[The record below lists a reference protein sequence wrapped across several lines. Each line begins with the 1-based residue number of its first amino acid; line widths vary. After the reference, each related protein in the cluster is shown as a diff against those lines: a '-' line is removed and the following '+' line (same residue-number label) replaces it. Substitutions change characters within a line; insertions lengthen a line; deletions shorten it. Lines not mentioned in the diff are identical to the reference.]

1 MGPFGLPV
9 EPEPAIAF
17 PRGCRVRV
25 NDDLLGGL
33 GLVVIPIAM
42 SYEHS
47 LVGVE
52 FDDAPGFV
60 WQFRRRDVEI
70 V

>member
-1 MGPFGLPV
+1 MGPFGLPAP
-9 EPEPAIAF
+9 EPEAIAF

-25 NDDLLGGL
+25 NDELLGGP
-33 GLVVIPIAM
+33 GTVVIPIAM

-60 WQFRRRDVEI
+60 WQFRRREVELL
-70 V
+70 